1 MILLLLSLAA
11 ADPQQTAVA
20 NPAKKA
26 AKSPD
31 TMICRRFAETG
42 SLVATYKTCKT
53 KREWDM
59 ERENLRASGPGVD
72 SCRNSGTTGQC

>member
-1 MILLLLSLAA
+1 MILLLLALAA
-11 ADPQQTAVA
+11 ADPQPAAVA
-20 NPAKKA
+20 PPPKKG

-42 SLVATYKTCKT
+42 SLVSTYKTCKT

-59 ERENLRASGPGVD
+59 ERENLRMSGPGVD
-72 SCRNSGTTGQC
+72 SCRNTANGGPC